1 MKIGLDVGSTTLKCM
16 VYDGQDQPIYQEYER
31 HFSQIAEKASGM
43 LTRIQENACDQAGNE
58 PGKKEST
65 GSYGPGGTGEN

>member
-31 HFSQIAEKASGM
+31 HFSWMRVSMPEAFSAIWEKC
-43 LTRIQENACDQAGNE
+43 R
-58 PGKKEST
+58 
-65 GSYGPGGTGEN
+65 SYSW